1 MRKQSCY
8 FILPGLAQTCEVE
21 IIESPAGI
29 SRRSVDQFRNKTV
42 NVRIPLKASSESME
56 SGNHTESVGIFEIAV
71 QVVIV
76 LVVSDSAG
84 FAAFPFFRFENV
96 FISDLH
102 DGIAGGNK
110 KKIQGISVFSEEE
123 AVLFRNGKDNMS
135 VPDIKAHG
143 FSFDGKLF
151 LIFGAAGGAESGMTV
166 MVDDIE
172 IATGRAFE
180 HVIAE
185 IFSFTEK
192 SILYVVQDS
201 IAKLSDVVEML
212 DPVKVVPENLLETR
226 LVRIVIQ
233 FITVIIV
240 S

>member
-1 MRKQSCY
+1 M
-8 FILPGLAQTCEVE
+8 
-21 IIESPAGI
+21 
-29 SRRSVDQFRNKTV
+29 

-76 LVVSDSAG
+76 LVVSDSDG
-84 FAAFPFFRFENV
+84 FATFSFFRFEDV

-102 DGIAGGNK
+102 DGIAGGSK

-123 AVLFRNGKDNMS
+123 AVLFRYGKDYMS

-172 IATGRAFE
+172 IATGRTFE
-180 HVIAE
+180 HVISE

-212 DPVKVVPENLLETR
+212 DPVKVVPENVLQTR

-233 FITVIIV
+233 FITVIVV

>member
-1 MRKQSCY
+1 MPCFYICQIQLCRIEKAVLLFHTARSC
-8 FILPGLAQTCEVE
+8 
-21 IIESPAGI
+21 
-29 SRRSVDQFRNKTV
+29 
-42 NVRIPLKASSESME
+42 
-56 SGNHTESVGIFEIAV
+56 
-71 QVVIV
+71 
-76 LVVSDSAG
+76 AG
-84 FAAFPFFRFENV
+84 FAAFSFFRFEDV

-123 AVLFRNGKDNMS
+123 AVLFRYGKDYMS

-151 LIFGAAGGAESGMTV
+151 LIFGAAGGAEPGMAV

-185 IFSFTEK
+185 IFSFI
-192 SILYVVQDS
+192 SG
-201 IAKLSDVVEML
+201 
-212 DPVKVVPENLLETR
+212 
-226 LVRIVIQ
+226 
-233 FITVIIV
+233 ITN
-240 S
+240 

>member
-1 MRKQSCY
+1 M
-8 FILPGLAQTCEVE
+8 
-21 IIESPAGI
+21 
-29 SRRSVDQFRNKTV
+29 
-42 NVRIPLKASSESME
+42 NVRILLKASSKCVE

-76 LVVSDSAG
+76 LVISDSAG
-84 FAAFPFFRFENV
+84 FAAFSFFGFEDV
-96 FISDLH
+96 FISDFH
-102 DGIAGGNK
+102 DGVAGGYK
-110 KKIQGISVFSEEE
+110 KMIQGISVFSEEE
-123 AVLFRNGKDNMS
+123 AVLFWYGKDYMS
-135 VPDIKAHG
+135 VSDVKALG
-143 FSFDGKLF
+143 FCFDGKLL
-151 LIFGAAGGAESGMTV
+151 LIFGAAGGAESGMAV

-180 HVIAE
+180 HDIAE

-212 DPVKVVPENLLETR
+212 DPVKVVPENILQTR

-233 FITVIIV
+233 FITVVIV

>member
-1 MRKQSCY
+1 MICKSI
-8 FILPGLAQTCEVE
+8 FIPDVILD
-21 IIESPAGI
+21 I
-29 SRRSVDQFRNKTV
+29 RDFF
-42 NVRIPLKASSESME
+42 SSLS
-56 SGNHTESVGIFEIAV
+56 F
-71 QVVIV
+71 
-76 LVVSDSAG
+76 
-84 FAAFPFFRFENV
+84 
-96 FISDLH
+96 
-102 DGIAGGNK
+102 
-110 KKIQGISVFSEEE
+110 SVFSEEE
-123 AVLFRNGKDNMS
+123 AVLFRYGKDYMS

-151 LIFGAAGGAESGMTV
+151 LIFGAAGGAEPGMTV

-172 IATGRAFE
+172 IATGRTFE
-180 HVIAE
+180 HVISE

>member
-1 MRKQSCY
+1 M
-8 FILPGLAQTCEVE
+8 
-21 IIESPAGI
+21 
-29 SRRSVDQFRNKTV
+29 NM
-42 NVRIPLKASSESME
+42 RIPLKASSKCVE
-56 SGNHTESVGIFEIAV
+56 SGNHTEFVRIFEIAV

-76 LVVSDSAG
+76 LVISDLAC
-84 FAAFPFFRFENV
+84 FAALSFFGFKDV
-96 FISDLH
+96 FISDFH
-102 DGIAGGNK
+102 DGVAGGNK
-110 KKIQGISVFSEEE
+110 KKIQSISVFSEEE
-123 AVLFRNGKDNMS
+123 TVLFRYGKDYMS
-135 VPDIKAHG
+135 V

-151 LIFGAAGGAESGMTV
+151 LIFGAAGGAESGMAV

-172 IATGRAFE
+172 IATGRTFE

-201 IAKLSDVVEML
+201 VAKLSDVVEML
-212 DPVKVVPENLLETR
+212 DPVKVVPENILQTR

-233 FITVIIV
+233 FITVVIV

>member
-42 NVRIPLKASSESME
+42 NVRIPLKASSKCVE

-84 FAAFPFFRFENV
+84 FAAFSFFRFEDV

-123 AVLFRNGKDNMS
+123 AVLFRYGKDYMS

-151 LIFGAAGGAESGMTV
+151 LIFGAAGGAESGMAV
-166 MVDDIE
+166 MADDIE

-180 HVIAE
+180 HVIA
-185 IFSFTEK
+185 FTEK

-212 DPVKVVPENLLETR
+212 DPVKVVPENILQTR

-233 FITVIIV
+233 FITVVIV

>member
-1 MRKQSCY
+1 
-8 FILPGLAQTCEVE
+8 
-21 IIESPAGI
+21 
-29 SRRSVDQFRNKTV
+29 
-42 NVRIPLKASSESME
+42 
-56 SGNHTESVGIFEIAV
+56 
-71 QVVIV
+71 
-76 LVVSDSAG
+76 
-84 FAAFPFFRFENV
+84 
-96 FISDLH
+96 
-102 DGIAGGNK
+102 
-110 KKIQGISVFSEEE
+110 
-123 AVLFRNGKDNMS
+123 MS

-185 IFSFTEK
+185 IFCFTEK

>member
-1 MRKQSCY
+1 M
-8 FILPGLAQTCEVE
+8 
-21 IIESPAGI
+21 
-29 SRRSVDQFRNKTV
+29 NM
-42 NVRIPLKASSESME
+42 RIPLKASSESME

-76 LVVSDSAG
+76 LVVSDSAD
-84 FAAFPFFRFENV
+84 FPTFSFFRFEDV

-102 DGIAGGNK
+102 DGITGGNK

-123 AVLFRNGKDNMS
+123 TVLFRYGKDYMS

-151 LIFGAAGGAESGMTV
+151 LIFGSAGGAESGMAV

-185 IFSFTEK
+185 IFSFTEQG
-192 SILYVVQDS
+192 ILYVVQDS
-201 IAKLSDVVEML
+201 ITKFSS
-212 DPVKVVPENLLETR
+212 
-226 LVRIVIQ
+226 VI
-233 FITVIIV
+233 
-240 S
+240 

>member
-1 MRKQSCY
+1 M
-8 FILPGLAQTCEVE
+8 
-21 IIESPAGI
+21 
-29 SRRSVDQFRNKTV
+29 
-42 NVRIPLKASSESME
+42 
-56 SGNHTESVGIFEIAV
+56 
-71 QVVIV
+71 
-76 LVVSDSAG
+76 
-84 FAAFPFFRFENV
+84 
-96 FISDLH
+96 
-102 DGIAGGNK
+102 
-110 KKIQGISVFSEEE
+110 
-123 AVLFRNGKDNMS
+123 
-135 VPDIKAHG
+135 
-143 FSFDGKLF
+143 
-151 LIFGAAGGAESGMTV
+151 IFGAAGGAESGMAV

-212 DPVKVVPENLLETR
+212 DPVKVVPENILQTR

-233 FITVIIV
+233 FITVVIV

>member
-1 MRKQSCY
+1 M
-8 FILPGLAQTCEVE
+8 
-21 IIESPAGI
+21 
-29 SRRSVDQFRNKTV
+29 

-76 LVVSDSAG
+76 LVVSDSAD
-84 FAAFPFFRFENV
+84 FPTFSFFRFEDV

-123 AVLFRNGKDNMS
+123 AVLFRYGKDYVS
-135 VPDIKAHG
+135 VSDVKAHG
-143 FSFDGKLF
+143 FSFNGKLF
-151 LIFGAAGGAESGMTV
+151 LIFCTAGGAESGMAV

-172 IATGRAFE
+172 IATGRTFE
-180 HVIAE
+180 HVISE

-192 SILYVVQDS
+192 RILYVVQDS
-201 IAKLSDVVEML
+201 IAKFSS
-212 DPVKVVPENLLETR
+212 
-226 LVRIVIQ
+226 VI
-233 FITVIIV
+233 
-240 S
+240 

>member
-76 LVVSDSAG
+76 PVVSDSAG
-84 FAAFPFFRFENV
+84 FAAFPFFRFEDV

-102 DGIAGGNK
+102 DGIAGGSK
-110 KKIQGISVFSEEE
+110 KKIQGISVFS
-123 AVLFRNGKDNMS
+123 
-135 VPDIKAHG
+135 
-143 FSFDGKLF
+143 
-151 LIFGAAGGAESGMTV
+151 
-166 MVDDIE
+166 
-172 IATGRAFE
+172 
-180 HVIAE
+180 
-185 IFSFTEK
+185 
-192 SILYVVQDS
+192 
-201 IAKLSDVVEML
+201 
-212 DPVKVVPENLLETR
+212 
-226 LVRIVIQ
+226 
-233 FITVIIV
+233 
-240 S
+240 